1 MGCPFRKSVWFVSSV
16 VARVVFSCV
25 DNSSDP
31 YGNRRCS
38 LFGWCRERPPG
49 LRSPSGATVGLA
61 WRKFHVHRS
70 LWSRVRGQESRSPN
84 FTRHSDSGCP
94 ISGLHLAV
102 LLLGIEHVR
111 IAPGIT
117 RVSPLDFYDYPIS
130 HSLLMAAVWSAVV
143 GGTYYRARRYGR
155 GALVVGEPHNDVVS
169 ARQRLVNGKTSR
181 PGGTIMPLVITA
193 HHHAAQSGPT
203 RKHTS
208 HNFSVRQL
216 CRLRS
221 APLDT
226 PENVT
231 ISSRVTL
238 YSVTNMGIIRA
249 MRS

>member
-1 MGCPFRKSVWFVSSV
+1 MFIGHFG
-16 VARVVFSCV
+16 VAFAAKRVA
-25 DNSSDP
+25 P
-31 YGNRRCS
+31 RTS
-38 LFGWCRERPPG
+38 LGI
-49 LRSPSGATVGLA
+49 LILGAQFLD
-61 WRKFHVHRS
+61 
-70 LWSRVRGQESRSPN
+70 
-84 FTRHSDSGCP
+84 FTWP
-94 ISGLHLAV
+94 IF

>member
-1 MGCPFRKSVWFVSSV
+1 
-16 VARVVFSCV
+16 
-25 DNSSDP
+25 
-31 YGNRRCS
+31 
-38 LFGWCRERPPG
+38 
-49 LRSPSGATVGLA
+49 
-61 WRKFHVHRS
+61 
-70 LWSRVRGQESRSPN
+70 
-84 FTRHSDSGCP
+84 
-94 ISGLHLAV
+94 
-102 LLLGIEHVR
+102 
-111 IAPGIT
+111 
-117 RVSPLDFYDYPIS
+117 
-130 HSLLMAAVWSAVV
+130 
-143 GGTYYRARRYGR
+143 
-155 GALVVGEPHNDVVS
+155 
-169 ARQRLVNGKTSR
+169 
-181 PGGTIMPLVITA
+181 MPLVMTA